1 MKLALLGF
9 VFRRVRNNLWQLL
22 WTHILTAGTVAMTL
36 YIFGGFVF
44 LEINLRQLLKG
55 WGDQIQIT
63 AYLDKR
69 VGEKEVQSLV
79 KRVEAFPEVERV
91 RHTSQEQAWRDFQ
104 IALGSQSGL
113 LDGLPREVLPASLEI
128 SIKSAHR
135 DGPVVEQL
143 AQRLKQEK
151 EIAIIEYPQDWIE
164 RLGLI
169 VLGIE
174 WAKWIFGGVLF
185 MATYFIVA
193 STVKLGMLARQDE
206 IEILQLVGASED
218 LIQAPFVL
226 EGMIQ
231 GVAGATISV
240 ALLWVTYQILLR
252 SELPSLGGFL
262 TPLGQIQFLDL
273 TSMGLLLAIGWL
285 LGAAGSL
292 FSLRRFIRTW
302 NASRGQL

>member
-44 LEINLRQLLKG
+44 LEINLRQVLKV

-63 AYLDKR
+63 AYLDKS
-69 VGEKEVQSLV
+69 VGEKEVHSLV

-91 RHTSQEQAWRDFQ
+91 RHISQEQAWRDFQ
-104 IALGSQSGL
+104 TALGSQSGL

-135 DGPVVEQL
+135 DGPVVEQF

-174 WAKWIFGGVLF
+174 WAKWIFGGGLF

-231 GVAGATISV
+231 GVVGATISV
-240 ALLWVTYQILLR
+240 ALLWVTYQFLR
-252 SELPSLGGFL
+252 NELPSLGGFL
-262 TPLGQIQFLDL
+262 TPLGQVQFLDL
-273 TSMGLLLAIGWL
+273 KSMALLLAIGWL

-302 NASRGQL
+302 KASRGQL

>member
-1 MKLALLGF
+1 VKLALLGF

-22 WTHILTAGTVAMTL
+22 WTHLLTAGTVAMTL

-63 AYLDKR
+63 AYLNKS

-79 KRVEAFPEVERV
+79 KRIEAFPEVERV
-91 RHTSQEQAWRDFQ
+91 RHTSQEQAWRDFK

-185 MATYFIVA
+185 MATYFIIA

-226 EGMIQ
+226 EGVIQ
-231 GVAGATISV
+231 GVVGATISL

>member
-1 MKLALLGF
+1 VKLALLGF

-44 LEINLRQLLKG
+44 LEINLRQLLKV

-63 AYLDKR
+63 AYLDKS
-69 VGEKEVQSLV
+69 VGEKEVHSLV

-91 RHTSQEQAWRDFQ
+91 RHISQEQAWRDFQ
-104 IALGSQSGL
+104 TALGSQSGL

-135 DGPVVEQL
+135 DGPVVEQF

-174 WAKWIFGGVLF
+174 WAKWIFGGGLF

-218 LIQAPFVL
+218 FIQAPFVL

-231 GVAGATISV
+231 GVVGATISV
-240 ALLWVTYQILLR
+240 ALLWVTYQFLR
-252 SELPSLGGFL
+252 NELPSLGGFL
-262 TPLGQIQFLDL
+262 TPLGQVQFLDL
-273 TSMGLLLAIGWL
+273 KSMALLLAIGWL

-302 NASRGQL
+302 KASRGQL

>member
-22 WTHILTAGTVAMTL
+22 WTHLLTAGTVATTL

-63 AYLDKR
+63 AYLNKS

-79 KRVEAFPEVERV
+79 KRIEAFPEVERV
-91 RHTSQEQAWRDFQ
+91 RHTSQEQAWRDFE

-185 MATYFIVA
+185 MATYFIIA

-226 EGMIQ
+226 EGVIQ
-231 GVAGATISV
+231 GVVGATISL